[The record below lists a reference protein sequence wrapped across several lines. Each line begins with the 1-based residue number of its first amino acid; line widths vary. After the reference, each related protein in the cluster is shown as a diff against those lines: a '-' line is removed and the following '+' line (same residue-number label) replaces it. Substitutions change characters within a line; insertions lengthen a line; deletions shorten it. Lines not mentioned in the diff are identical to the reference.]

1 MTYLGLVPVHE
12 VRTHLRGPDNPDN
25 RHREVMA
32 LFGTIDSETPREAK
46 GILFRLDTIPGQ
58 APTYLIRS
66 ETPIEVATPGARSKE
81 EPEDVPSSGTTIQ
94 FRIAVNGIQ
103 RTNRSTAK
111 PTRLDD
117 QPPVDEN
124 DRTITISEWLKQR
137 LAGALKDIHI
147 NNHVREVLGVDRRG
161 RRTGNG
167 KVIQIDTID
176 GVAIVDDETILKE
189 KLVKGVGRAK
199 SYGCGLLTVR
209 AI

>member
-1 MTYLGLVPVHE
+1 M
-12 VRTHLRGPDNPDN
+12 
-25 RHREVMA
+25 
-32 LFGTIDSETPREAK
+32 
-46 GILFRLDTIPGQ
+46 
-58 APTYLIRS
+58 
-66 ETPIEVATPGARSKE
+66 
-81 EPEDVPSSGTTIQ
+81 
-94 FRIAVNGIQ
+94 
-103 RTNRSTAK
+103 
-111 PTRLDD
+111 
-117 QPPVDEN
+117 
-124 DRTITISEWLKQR
+124 
-137 LAGALKDIHI
+137 KDIHI

>member
-1 MTYLGLVPVHE
+1 MTYLSLVPVHE
-12 VRTHLRGPDNPDN
+12 VRKHLRGSDTPDN
-25 RHREVMA
+25 RHREVMS

-66 ETPIEVATPGARSKE
+66 ETPIDMDTPGARSKK
-81 EPEDVPSSGTTIQ
+81 EPEEVPPSGTTIQ

-117 QPPVDEN
+117 QPPVDED
-124 DRTITISEWLKQR
+124 DRTITISEWLGQR
-137 LAGALKDIHI
+137 LTGALKDVYIS
-147 NNHVREVLGVDRRG
+147 NHVREVLGADRRG
-161 RRTGNG
+161 RLAGTG

-176 GVAIVDDETILKE
+176 GVAVVDDETILKE

-199 SYGCGLLTVR
+199 SYGCGLLTIR

>member
-1 MTYLGLVPVHE
+1 
-12 VRTHLRGPDNPDN
+12 
-25 RHREVMA
+25 MA

-58 APTYLIRS
+58 VPTYLIRS

-176 GVAIVDDETILKE
+176 GVAVVDDETILKE